1 MAITGTKAFTSGEVL
16 TSNDVNQYLMRGVKV
31 FSSTAVRDAAYGGA
45 GEPVLEEGEACFVTA
60 DSAFQVYG
68 GTAAGWLPFRRAGA
82 GQVLQV
88 VSTTKTDVSV
98 LSVGTAQTD
107 ITGLSVSITPSATSS
122 KIWVTAYVTHVQN
135 ATGGLFLVR
144 DSTNICIG
152 DTASNRIR
160 ATVGM
165 NNNVAPSNNG
175 IGVTPMWFLDSP
187 NTTSATTYKV
197 AVRQTSGGT
206 FTVNRA
212 TTDTDNADHFRTT
225 STITV
230 MEVSA

>member
-1 MAITGTKAFTSGEVL
+1 MATPTTLPATFT
-16 TSNDVNQYLMRGVKV
+16 
-31 FSSTAVRDAAYGGA
+31 
-45 GEPVLEEGEACFVTA
+45 
-60 DSAFQVYG
+60 
-68 GTAAGWLPFRRAGA
+68 A
-82 GQVLQV
+82 GQVLTAAQMNDLRGAFRILQV
-88 VSTTKTDVSV
+88 VSTTKTDITT
-98 LSVGTAQTD
+98 LSPGATQVD

-122 KIWVTAYVTHVQN
+122 KIWVIAYVTHVQN
-135 ATGGLFLVR
+135 ITGALFLVR

-165 NNNVAPSNNG
+165 NNNIAPSNNG

-197 AVRQTSGGT
+197 AVRQTAAGT
-206 FTVNRA
+206 FTVNRS